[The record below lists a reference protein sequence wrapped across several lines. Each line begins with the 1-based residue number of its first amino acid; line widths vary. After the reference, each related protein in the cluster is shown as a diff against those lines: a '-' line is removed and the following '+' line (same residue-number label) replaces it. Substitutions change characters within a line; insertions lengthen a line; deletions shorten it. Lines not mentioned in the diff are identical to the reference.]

1 MTVARCRGLRKVY
14 YPVGGGE
21 VLALEGV
28 DLEVGA
34 GEFWALLG
42 PSGCGKTT
50 LLHILA
56 GLDRAY
62 EGEVEVRGRVGLVFQ
77 EPRLLPWLTVEE
89 NLRFVLDRPG
99 PEMGARIRAWLARLG
114 LEGQAN
120 RYPGELSLGMQQR
133 VAVIRAFLLEPD
145 LLLMDEPFSA
155 LDELT
160 AQRLR
165 EELLELWA
173 GQGAAVVFVTHNPL
187 EAAYLA
193 DRVALMTSR
202 PSHIAEVVDL
212 RPLLPRPRNPD
223 DRRLWEI
230 SRELVRRLWQR
241 AKVRGM

>member
-202 PSHIAEVVDL
+202 PGHIAEVVDL
-212 RPLLPRPRNPD
+212 RPLPRPRNPD

-241 AKVRGM
+241 GKVRGM